1 MATLQAVVEELQK
14 QNDTL
19 VDVRTRLDQEARA
32 RSNAIRRAETER
44 KKALEDRLE
53 EKSKKRRDEAA
64 IEPAGFKAGLGMGI
78 REATGFDL
86 LTGLKS
92 GVGGLLQAV
101 LAGIF
106 GGATI
111 KALTTRIG
119 KIIGR
124 GLIFG
129 PAILLLETFGEDL
142 FTSLITQFVEG
153 FPDAQV
159 SPETINALAELAVDG
174 LKTGLF
180 LGTFFGK
187 KGFIAGFLGSI
198 LAEAITQVLPDDMS
212 LDDKIKLFGL
222 EAPITLDQ
230 LITIGSVLGAFV
242 GPGLLYGAVTKMFG
256 GTALAF
262 PGANV
267 GRDAKGRFTPKK
279 SVKSYFF
286 TGFGRFVGPAL
297 LIGLGATLGAYV
309 ENIADEEAGNFVANT
324 FSAAAIGLMLAGPY
338 GALAGGLFAMASA
351 GLGALSNWFITRN
364 DEVVKDAVAAA
375 ELADKKVREGTATSE
390 DFAAIAMGNQELQ
403 RALQL
408 PQYEGNAEFQAL
420 VEKYTNTLRQR
431 QFDTGNDVLQS
442 RLILEDAIRSGQSLS
457 SIISAASAALVA
469 NKEPIT
475 VDNIQKEIDAAA
487 FSTRMKDYDYEPSTE
502 FLRSIGNITA
512 DMIPASRGPIVTAP
526 KPTTVIPPAS
536 NTGSIPLAPPPL
548 VTGQI
553 GDTNMVL
560 NDNSFSFPSG
570 LVVEDQY
577 GKLNMN
583 GSLNLTPAY

>member
-32 RSNAIRRAETER
+32 RSNAMRRAETER

-53 EKSKKRRDEAA
+53 EKSRKRRDEAA

-86 LTGLKS
+86 FS
-92 GVGGLLQAV
+92 GIGGGIRSMLQAAI
-101 LAGIF
+101 AGIF

-111 KALTTRIG
+111 RALTTRIG
-119 KIIGR
+119 KIVGR

-142 FTSLITQFVEG
+142 FTSLITQFVDA
-153 FPDAQV
+153 FPNAEV
-159 SPETINALAELAVDG
+159 SPATINALAELAVDG

-230 LITIGSVLGAFV
+230 LITIGSVLGAYV

-267 GRDAKGRFTPKK
+267 GRDAKGRFTPKP

-309 ENIADEEAGNFVANT
+309 ENVVDEEAGNFVANT
-324 FSAAAIGLMLAGPY
+324 FSAAAIGLMLAGPM
-338 GALAGGLFAMASA
+338 GALAGGLFAMAAA
-351 GLGALSNWFITRN
+351 GLGALSDWFRTRN
-364 DEVVKDAVAAA
+364 NEVMENAIAAA
-375 ELADKKVREGTATSE
+375 ELADKKVQEGTATEE
-390 DFAAIAMGNQELQ
+390 DFAAIAMGSQELR

-408 PQYEGNAEFQAL
+408 PQYEGDNRLEAL
-420 VEKYTNTLRQR
+420 LEKYNKSLKQR
-431 QFDTGNDVLQS
+431 QYDTGNDNMRATMDLRS
-442 RLILEDAIRSGQSLS
+442 AIESGQSLS
-457 SIISAASAALVA
+457 SIINAASASLSSRG
-469 NKEPIT
+469 KDIT
-475 VDNIQKEIDAAA
+475 PDSIKDEIYTVVDPMKMSDELLNSID
-487 FSTRMKDYDYEPSTE
+487 
-502 FLRSIGNITA
+502 NITA
-512 DMIPASRGPIVTAP
+512 DMIPRSRGPIVTAP

-560 NDNSFSFPSG
+560 NDNSFSFTSG
-570 LVVEDQY
+570 LNVEDQHA
-577 GKLNMN
+577 KFNMN
-583 GSLNLTPAY
+583 GTLNLTPAY

>member
-32 RSNAIRRAETER
+32 RSNAMRRAETER

-86 LTGLKS
+86 FS
-92 GVGGLLQAV
+92 GIGGGIRSMLQAAI
-101 LAGIF
+101 AGIF

-119 KIIGR
+119 KIVGR

-222 EAPITLDQ
+222 ETPITTDQ
-230 LITIGSVLGAFV
+230 LIGIGSILAAYV
-242 GPGLLYGAVTKMFG
+242 GPGLLFGAITQFFG
-256 GTALAF
+256 GKAQGPEAF
-262 PGANV
+262 PGAKV
-267 GRDAKGRFTPKK
+267 GRDSKGRFIPRGEVRTK
-279 SVKSYFF
+279 FF
-286 TGFGRFVGPAL
+286 TGFGRFVGPAM
-297 LIGLGATLGAYV
+297 LIGLGGVLGAYI
-309 ENIADEEAGNFVANT
+309 ENIVDEEAGNFVANT
-324 FSAAAIGLMLAGPY
+324 FSAAAIGLMLAGPM
-338 GALAGGLFAMASA
+338 GALAGGLFAMAAS
-351 GLGALSNWFITRN
+351 GLGALADWFRTRN
-364 DEVVKDAVAAA
+364 NEVMETAIAAA
-375 ELADKKVREGTATSE
+375 ELADKKVQEGTATE
-390 DFAAIAMGNQELQ
+390 DDFAAIAMGSQELR

-408 PQYEGNAEFQAL
+408 PQYEGDNRLEAL
-420 VEKYTNTLRQR
+420 LEKYNKSLKQR
-431 QFDTGNDVLQS
+431 QYDTGNDNMQATMDLRS
-442 RLILEDAIRSGQSLS
+442 AIESGQNLS
-457 SIISAASAALVA
+457 SIINAASASLSSRGRD
-469 NKEPIT
+469 IT
-475 VDNIQKEIDAAA
+475 PDNIKDEIYTVVDP
-487 FSTRMKDYDYEPSTE
+487 MKLSPE
-502 FLRSIGNITA
+502 LLNSIDNITA
-512 DMIPASRGPIVTAP
+512 DMIPRSRGPIVTAP
-526 KPTTVIPPAS
+526 KPTTTIPPAS

-560 NDNSFSFPSG
+560 NDNSFSFTSG
-570 LVVEDQY
+570 LNVEDQH

-583 GSLNLTPAY
+583 GSLNLNPAY

>member
-19 VDVRTRLDQEARA
+19 VDVKTRLDQEARA
-32 RSNAIRRAETER
+32 RSNAMRRAETER

-64 IEPAGFKAGLGMGI
+64 IEPAGFKAGIGMGI

-187 KGFIAGFLGSI
+187 KGFVAGFLGSI

-242 GPGLLYGAVTKMFG
+242 GPSLLYGAVTKMFG
-256 GTALAF
+256 GAPLAF

-267 GRDAKGRFTPKK
+267 GRDAKGRFTPKA

-309 ENIADEEAGNFVANT
+309 ENVVDEEAGNFVANT
-324 FSAAAIGLMLAGPY
+324 FSAAAIGLMLAGPM
-338 GALAGGLFAMASA
+338 GALAGGLFAMAAS
-351 GLGALSNWFITRN
+351 GLGALADWFRTRN
-364 DEVVKDAVAAA
+364 NEVMETAIAAA
-375 ELADKKVREGTATSE
+375 ELADKKVQEGKATE
-390 DFAAIAMGNQELQ
+390 DDFAAIAMGSQELR

-408 PQYEGNAEFQAL
+408 PQYEGDNRLEAL
-420 VEKYTNTLRQR
+420 LEKYNKSLKQR
-431 QFDTGNDVLQS
+431 QYDTGNDNMKATMDLRS
-442 RLILEDAIRSGQSLS
+442 AIESGQNLS
-457 SIISAASAALVA
+457 SIINAASASLSTRGRD
-469 NKEPIT
+469 IT
-475 VDNIQKEIDAAA
+475 VDNIQKEIYNVVDPMDL
-487 FSTRMKDYDYEPSTE
+487 SPE
-502 FLRSIGNITA
+502 LLNSIDNITA
-512 DMIPASRGPIVTAP
+512 DMIPRSRGPIVTAP
-526 KPTTVIPPAS
+526 KPTTTIPPAS
-536 NTGSIPLAPPPL
+536 NTGSVPLAPPPL

-553 GDTNMVL
+553 GDTNMIL
-560 NDNSFSFPSG
+560 QDNSFAFTSG
-570 LVVEDQY
+570 LNVEDRY

-583 GSLNLTPAY
+583 GSLVLNPAY